1 MELLS
6 PFSDR
11 ILHFVERRRAI
22 QTPPSPYGLGSPRH
36 ARDKALSTLV
46 RLQSGSLGKEG
57 YQSPPGL
64 SLDDDSHSQALK
76 RAAID
81 NVPLLPT
88 ITGEEEGP
96 IDPPPAAS
104 TLSPKP
110 AKRDPLD
117 PMYLMMQLFDLTV
130 EGRPQLLSNGPSL
143 SMALSVLDRT
153 PEYETH
159 KIGLLYVRNAKQR
172 TEVDILGNH
181 GGSLRYLQFLRGLG
195 QVTKLQGLP
204 GYTGGLDVSNDSDG
218 AFALLY
224 KDDSTQVRHRGIGL
238 TYWPLLR
245 H

>member
-1 MELLS
+1 
-6 PFSDR
+6 
-11 ILHFVERRRAI
+11 
-22 QTPPSPYGLGSPRH
+22 
-36 ARDKALSTLV
+36 
-46 RLQSGSLGKEG
+46 
-57 YQSPPGL
+57 
-64 SLDDDSHSQALK
+64 
-76 RAAID
+76 
-81 NVPLLPT
+81 
-88 ITGEEEGP
+88 
-96 IDPPPAAS
+96 
-104 TLSPKP
+104 
-110 AKRDPLD
+110 
-117 PMYLMMQLFDLTV
+117 MYLMMQLFDLTV

>member
-1 MELLS
+1 M
-6 PFSDR
+6 
-11 ILHFVERRRAI
+11 
-22 QTPPSPYGLGSPRH
+22 
-36 ARDKALSTLV
+36 STHV
-46 RLQSGSLGKEG
+46 RLKSESLGNEG

-64 SLDDDSHSQALK
+64 SLNDHSHSEALK
-76 RAAID
+76 RAVDMVPPLPTAID
-81 NVPLLPT
+81 QSVDRAVP
-88 ITGEEEGP
+88 IN
-96 IDPPPAAS
+96 PPPAAS
-104 TLSPKP
+104 SLSPKP

-195 QVTKLQGLP
+195 HVTKLQGLP

-224 KDDSTQVRHRGIGL
+224 KDDCTQVRYGII
-238 TYWPLLR
+238 W
-245 H
+245 